1 LSFLFIIIIFSS
13 MSFNARSNLL
23 YDVYLTAGN
32 WFARLVWI
40 GVIQLSGSWLWTPLV
55 VALCRRKSTRL
66 TAVLGGLVLALA
78 ALFASFAQQLHQV
91 FLRYCAPSRLVICL
105 FFAGPAI
112 SSARHLA
119 ETIYLK
125 AYFA

>member
-1 LSFLFIIIIFSS
+1 
-13 MSFNARSNLL
+13 MSFDAVQFVRATWP
-23 YDVYLTAGN
+23 DRA
-32 WFARLVWI
+32 VWI

-91 FLRYCAPSRLVICL
+91 FLRYVCSPPVALSIFS
-105 FFAGPAI
+105 FFKTASG
-112 SSARHLA
+112 
-119 ETIYLK
+119 
-125 AYFA
+125 

>member
-1 LSFLFIIIIFSS
+1 MWSLDCVLKIVSFFLPHHVIQRGPICAVRTLHAVK
-13 MSFNARSNLL
+13 MR
-23 YDVYLTAGN
+23 TA
-32 WFARLVWI
+32 VWI

-91 FLRYCAPSRLVICL
+91 FLR
-105 FFAGPAI
+105 
-112 SSARHLA
+112 
-119 ETIYLK
+119 
-125 AYFA
+125 